1 MSMGPN
7 SFRMPQMPKF
17 NFGVNLPTPSPQLQ
31 NALSRVPA
39 VDPRMAFGGTAGRG
53 VPASAIPAAAL
64 GALSFGST
72 VPRAAPAM
80 PQIPAAIQAPQ
91 LQPQPDFGVFKPATA
106 PAIPM
111 PTMRP
116 AAPARPNALLESGS
130 GFTTLRLSDGTVQRR
145 EGDRGSR
152 NNNPGNLTGSDK
164 AVAKYGAIARDHGGN
179 LIFATPELGQL
190 AMNRFI
196 LDENGDKT
204 VAEMLETYAPG
215 PKRNPVTGA
224 LEPVANDPFD
234 TNKTYPAQL
243 AAMGINLNQTIN
255 TMTEDQKRALV
266 GAMRGV
272 EGNKGYTVAGERG
285 GILGGDEGGFGLLAD
300 PRATGA
306 VEVASGAAATA
317 EARIDQ
323 GKAKPLSAAERRRF
337 GPENLGMIAFGLSL
351 LGGEDVT
358 TAMNN
363 GLNVYSM
370 FEGMDD
376 AKEQQDAID
385 AAIAQMPPEQ
395 QELARALAETNPD
408 LFSQNIAQRLS
419 GGSSL
424 QGALQEYVD
433 QGLMTPEQA
442 ELVAMMEQTNPEAA
456 VKRAGEIVDASN
468 ETFKVDQTY
477 TRNVTESTDK
487 VIAFAERSL
496 QLLREIRPALLQETN
511 GDEGLV
517 KNLLQQASDT
527 GLAFAASDRYPLAG
541 TKAKQLAAL
550 LKSNEAE
557 NAFGRLQ
564 QMRDESPTGGALG
577 PVSNYE
583 IEFLISAGGNLGFG
597 QGAEA
602 LEGQLMRIIERAQN
616 LQQSRVSQFQDY
628 YAARGGNLLPVAK
641 QAAAA
646 PAGFGMSDEEFNK
659 RATTVDGAMVVPLD
673 G

>member
-7 SFRMPQMPKF
+7 SFRLRNPLNALENTLQSRVQPTGNRIMLPNNQMARLGNMAPLTQAYRGAQLRGPVAAMTGAAMGAAPAVAMPPQMP
-17 NFGVNLPTPSPQLQ
+17 P
-31 NALSRVPA
+31 ALAMEPA
-39 VDPRMAFGGTAGRG
+39 VA
-53 VPASAIPAAAL
+53 
-64 GALSFGST
+64 
-72 VPRAAPAM
+72 
-80 PQIPAAIQAPQ
+80 
-91 LQPQPDFGVFKPATA
+91 A

-224 LEPVANDPFD
+224 LEPVANDPFE

-285 GILGGDEGGFGLLAD
+285 GILGGDGGGFGLLAD

-385 AAIAQMPPEQ
+385 AAIAQLPPEQ
-395 QELARALAETNPD
+395 QEYARALYETNPEG
-408 LFSQNIAQRLS
+408 FSQLMGQQFAPGGEGGSGLQEIVQGYVDENLFTEGDAADIAAYERLGLQEEAADLMTKRAAEYREAKKYDQRILNSTEQKTELVDDFVAKAIDLIDQIAPDAESKSRIAQIFAS
-419 GGSSL
+419 GATIASARFPSTQGAEL
-424 QGALQEYVD
+424 QGLLNTIAGNVGFNALQD
-433 QGLMTPEQA
+433 M
-442 ELVAMMEQTNPEAA
+442 
-456 VKRAGEIVDASN
+456 
-468 ETFKVDQTY
+468 
-477 TRNVTESTDK
+477 RN
-487 VIAFAERSL
+487 
-496 QLLREIRPALLQETN
+496 N
-511 GDEGLV
+511 
-517 KNLLQQASDT
+517 
-527 GLAFAASDRYPLAG
+527 
-541 TKAKQLAAL
+541 
-550 LKSNEAE
+550 
-557 NAFGRLQ
+557 
-564 QMRDESPTGGALG
+564 SPTGGALG
-577 PVSNYE
+577 NVSNVELNLLTATLGDLGMSQGLAQLRRNLDVIRENNNRLRANMQAEYQARW
-583 IEFLISAGGNLGFG
+583 AGG
-597 QGAEA
+597 
-602 LEGQLMRIIERAQN
+602 
-616 LQQSRVSQFQDY
+616 
-628 YAARGGNLLPVAK
+628 AAVPT

-646 PAGFGMSDEEFNK
+646 PATGDPLYT
-659 RATTVDGAMVVPLD
+659 ADDGVTQVL
-673 G
+673 GVE

>member
-116 AAPARPNALLESGS
+116 AAPVQPSSLFDSGA
-130 GFTTLRLSDGTVQRR
+130 GFTTFNLSDGTTERR
-145 EGDRGSR
+145 TGPRGIR
-152 NNNPGNLTGSDK
+152 NNNPGNLTGS
-164 AVAKYGAIARDHGGN
+164 AAAEERFGAIGRDYENN
-179 LIFATPELGQL
+179 LVFSTPELGKRAYRKFVFEQNADRKLGEFIHNTYAAPGSKYDTGGNAGYNGFLRGKGFNLDQRIGDMTPPERQALENAMFQL
-190 AMNRFI
+190 
-196 LDENGDKT
+196 ENGVEFGDSTAPTRNEPGRGMSSGDLGVLAEAT
-204 VAEMLETYAPG
+204 V
-215 PKRNPVTGA
+215 
-224 LEPVANDPFD
+224 
-234 TNKTYPAQL
+234 
-243 AAMGINLNQTIN
+243 
-255 TMTEDQKRALV
+255 
-266 GAMRGV
+266 RG
-272 EGNKGYTVAGERG
+272 
-285 GILGGDEGGFGLLAD
+285 
-300 PRATGA
+300 
-306 VEVASGAAATA
+306 AATA

-363 GLNVYSM
+363 GLNVYGM

-385 AAIAQMPPEQ
+385 AAIGQLPPEQ

-468 ETFKVDQTY
+468 ETFKVDQTV

-496 QLLREIRPALLQETN
+496 QLLREIRPALLQEAN

-527 GLAFAASDRYPLAG
+527 GLAFAASDRYPIAG

-602 LEGQLMRIIERAQN
+602 LEGQLIRIIERAQN

-628 YAARGGNLLPVAK
+628 YAARGGNLLPVAQ

-646 PAGFGMSDEEFNK
+646 PAASDPLYT
-659 RATTVDGAMVVPLD
+659 ADDGVTQVL
-673 G
+673 GVE

>member
-7 SFRMPQMPKF
+7 SFRLRNPLNALENTLQSRVQPTGNRIMLPNNQMARLGNMAPLTQAYRGAQLRGPVAAMTGAAMGAAPAAAMPPQMP
-17 NFGVNLPTPSPQLQ
+17 P
-31 NALSRVPA
+31 ALAMEPA
-39 VDPRMAFGGTAGRG
+39 VA
-53 VPASAIPAAAL
+53 
-64 GALSFGST
+64 
-72 VPRAAPAM
+72 
-80 PQIPAAIQAPQ
+80 
-91 LQPQPDFGVFKPATA
+91 A

-116 AAPARPNALLESGS
+116 AAPARPNALLDSGA

-224 LEPVANDPFD
+224 LEPVENDPFD

-272 EGNKGYTVAGERG
+272 EGNKGYTVAGEQGMSSGDLGVLAEATARG
-285 GILGGDEGGFGLLAD
+285 
-300 PRATGA
+300 
-306 VEVASGAAATA
+306 AATA

-385 AAIAQMPPEQ
+385 TAIAQMPPEQ
-395 QELARALAETNPD
+395 QEYARALAETNPD

-646 PAGFGMSDEEFNK
+646 PAGFGMSDEQFN
-659 RATTVDGAMVVPLD
+659 AVAVNVGGAKVASLD

>member
-1 MSMGPN
+1 MSMSPN
-7 SFRMPQMPKF
+7 SFRLRNPLNALENTLQSRVQPTGNRIMLPNNQMARLGNMAPLTQAYRGAQLRGPVAAMTGAAMGAAPAAAMPPQMP
-17 NFGVNLPTPSPQLQ
+17 P
-31 NALSRVPA
+31 ALAMEPA
-39 VDPRMAFGGTAGRG
+39 VA
-53 VPASAIPAAAL
+53 
-64 GALSFGST
+64 
-72 VPRAAPAM
+72 
-80 PQIPAAIQAPQ
+80 
-91 LQPQPDFGVFKPATA
+91 A

-116 AAPARPNALLESGS
+116 AAPARPNALLDSGA

-224 LEPVANDPFD
+224 LEPVENDPFD

-243 AAMGINLNQTIN
+243 AAMGINLNQTID

-317 EARIDQ
+317 GARIDQ

-385 AAIAQMPPEQ
+385 AAIAQLPPEQ
-395 QELARALAETNPD
+395 QEYARALYETNPEG
-408 LFSQNIAQRLS
+408 FSQLMGQQFAPGGE
-419 GGSSL
+419 GGSGL
-424 QGALQEYVD
+424 QGAVQKYVE

-442 ELVAMMEQTNPEAA
+442 ELVALMEQADPEAA

-468 ETFKVDQTY
+468 EMFQEDQKY

-487 VIAFAERSL
+487 IVAYANKTL
-496 QLLREIRPALLQETN
+496 NLLREIKPALLEKESSDP
-511 GDEGLV
+511 GFL
-517 KNLLQQASDT
+517 KNALQILGDT
-527 GLAFAASDRYPLAG
+527 GLAIAASDRNPLAG

-550 LKSNEAE
+550 LSANQAE
-557 NAFGRLQ
+557 NAFSRLQ
-564 QMRDESPTGGALG
+564 QIRDESPTGGALG
-577 PVSNYE
+577 PVSDRE

-597 QGAEA
+597 QGTEA
-602 LEGQLMRIIERAQN
+602 LERQLEEIIQRAQN
-616 LQQSRVSQFQDY
+616 LQQSRLTLFQDQ
-628 YAARGGNLLPVAK
+628 YAARGGNLLPVAQ
-641 QAAAA
+641 QATAA
-646 PAGFGMSDEEFNK
+646 PAGFGMSDEQFN
-659 RATTVDGAMVVPLD
+659 AVAVNVGGAKVVPLD

>member
-7 SFRMPQMPKF
+7 SFRLPKF
-17 NFGVNLPTPSPQLQ
+17 NLGVNLPAPSPQLQ

-53 VPASAIPAAAL
+53 IPASAIPAAAL

-80 PQIPAAIQAPQ
+80 PQVPAAIQAPQ
-91 LQPQPDFGVFKPATA
+91 LQPQPQPDFGVFKPATA

-116 AAPARPNALLESGS
+116 AAPVQPSSLFDSGA
-130 GFTTLRLSDGTVQRR
+130 GFTTFNLSDGTTERR
-145 EGDRGSR
+145 TGPRGIR
-152 NNNPGNLTGSDK
+152 NNNPGNLTGS
-164 AVAKYGAIARDHGGN
+164 AAAEERFGAIGRDYENN
-179 LIFATPELGQL
+179 LVFATPELGKRAYRKFVFEQNADRKLGEFIHNTYAAPGSQYDTGGNAGYNAFLRGKGFNLDQRIGDMTPPERQALENAMFQL
-190 AMNRFI
+190 
-196 LDENGDKT
+196 ENGVEFGDGT
-204 VAEMLETYAPG
+204 APTRNEPGRGMSSSDLGVLAEATA
-215 PKRNPVTGA
+215 
-224 LEPVANDPFD
+224 
-234 TNKTYPAQL
+234 
-243 AAMGINLNQTIN
+243 
-255 TMTEDQKRALV
+255 
-266 GAMRGV
+266 RG
-272 EGNKGYTVAGERG
+272 
-285 GILGGDEGGFGLLAD
+285 
-300 PRATGA
+300 
-306 VEVASGAAATA
+306 AATA

-385 AAIAQMPPEQ
+385 AAIAQLPPEQ

-424 QGALQEYVD
+424 QEIVQGHIDDGLFTEGDAADIAAYERLGLQK
-433 QGLMTPEQA
+433 
-442 ELVAMMEQTNPEAA
+442 EAA
-456 VKRAGEIVDASN
+456 DLITQRTAEYRDAKKYD
-468 ETFKVDQTY
+468 T
-477 TRNVTESTDK
+477 
-487 VIAFAERSL
+487 
-496 QLLREIRPALLQETN
+496 
-511 GDEGLV
+511 
-517 KNLLQQASDT
+517 NLLQLTQRKADMVDGFVNEALSIVNAMSPEDQNAFQQSIANVSNIFQAN
-527 GLAFAASDRYPLAG
+527 FLAG
-541 TKAKQLAAL
+541 SPGARLAAL
-550 LKSNEAE
+550 IETIQANVG
-557 NAFGRLQ
+557 FDRLQ
-564 QMRDESPTGGALG
+564 EMRNSSPTGGALG
-577 PVSNYE
+577 NVSNKE
-583 IEFLISAGGNLGFG
+583 LALLTSVLGNLGNM
-597 QGAEA
+597 QG
-602 LEGQLMRIIERAQN
+602 LSQLRENLKRI
-616 LQQSRVSQFQDY
+616 QDNN
-628 YAARGGNLLPVAK
+628 AAVRGGTQSAYQARWAGGAAAPT

>member
-1 MSMGPN
+1 MSMGSNSLSLRNPFNALENTLQSRVQPTGNRIMLPN
-7 SFRMPQMPKF
+7 NQMARLGNMAPLTQAYRGAQLRGPVAAMTGAAMGAAPAAPMPPQMP
-17 NFGVNLPTPSPQLQ
+17 PTLAMEP
-31 NALSRVPA
+31 ALA
-39 VDPRMAFGGTAGRG
+39 
-53 VPASAIPAAAL
+53 
-64 GALSFGST
+64 
-72 VPRAAPAM
+72 
-80 PQIPAAIQAPQ
+80 
-91 LQPQPDFGVFKPATA
+91 A

-116 AAPARPNALLESGS
+116 AAPARPSELLDSGA

-179 LIFATPELGQL
+179 LIFATPELGQI

-224 LEPVANDPFD
+224 LEPVENDPFD

-243 AAMGINLNQTIN
+243 AAMGINLNQTID
-255 TMTEDQKRALV
+255 TMTEAQKRALV

-306 VEVASGAAATA
+306 VELASGAAATA

-385 AAIAQMPPEQ
+385 AAIGQLPPEQ

-419 GGSSL
+419 GGSGLSTL
-424 QGALQEYVD
+424 TQGLVEQGILTAEEAREIALLEQVNPQAAVEEVGKKREASNAAFAFDTDYSRVVTEKTRQLEGFATTALQKIDEII
-433 QGLMTPEQA
+433 
-442 ELVAMMEQTNPEAA
+442 A
-456 VKRAGEIVDASN
+456 VLPGEGGQLTSSIASLLERAGPS
-468 ETFKVDQTY
+468 
-477 TRNVTESTDK
+477 
-487 VIAFAERSL
+487 
-496 QLLREIRPALLQETN
+496 
-511 GDEGLV
+511 G
-517 KNLLQQASDT
+517 NL
-527 GLAFAASDRYPLAG
+527 
-541 TKAKQLAAL
+541 AKQLEGL
-550 LKSNEAE
+550 LQPARANVAFNTLQAMREA
-557 NAFGRLQ
+557 
-564 QMRDESPTGGALG
+564 SKTGGALG
-577 PVSNYE
+577 NVSNVE
-583 IEFLISAGGNLGFG
+583 LNLLMGTQGNLGME
-597 QGAEA
+597 QGLLQLRDTLASLVENAQISRANIQQAYAE
-602 LEGQLMRIIERAQN
+602 R
-616 LQQSRVSQFQDY
+616 
-628 YAARGGNLLPVAK
+628 YAARGVAPYE
-641 QAAAA
+641 AA
-646 PAGFGMSDEEFNK
+646 PATGDPMFVDEAGNE
-659 RATTVDGAMVVPLD
+659 VLGVE
-673 G
+673 

>member
-1 MSMGPN
+1 
-7 SFRMPQMPKF
+7 MPQMPKF

-116 AAPARPNALLESGS
+116 AAPVQPSSLFDSGA
-130 GFTTLRLSDGTVQRR
+130 GFTTFNLSDGTTERR
-145 EGDRGSR
+145 TGPRGIR
-152 NNNPGNLTGSDK
+152 NNNPGNLTGS
-164 AVAKYGAIARDHGGN
+164 AAAEERFGAIGRDYENN
-179 LIFATPELGQL
+179 LVFATPELGKRAYRKFVFEQNADRKL
-190 AMNRFI
+190 GEFI
-196 LDENGDKT
+196 HN
-204 VAEMLETYAPG
+204 TYAPPG
-215 PKRNPVTGA
+215 SQYDIN
-224 LEPVANDPFD
+224 D
-234 TNKTYPAQL
+234 TNKGYNGFLRGKGFNLDQRIGDMTPPERQAL
-243 AAMGINLNQTIN
+243 ENAMFQFEN
-255 TMTEDQKRALV
+255 
-266 GAMRGV
+266 GV
-272 EGNKGYTVAGERG
+272 EFGDGTAPTRNEPGRG
-285 GILGGDEGGFGLLAD
+285 MSSGDLGVLAE
-300 PRATGA
+300 ATARG
-306 VEVASGAAATA
+306 AATA

-385 AAIAQMPPEQ
+385 AAIAQLPPEQ
-395 QELARALAETNPD
+395 QEYARALYETNPD
-408 LFSQNIAQRLS
+408 GFSQLMGQQFAPGGE
-419 GGSSL
+419 GGS
-424 QGALQEYVD
+424 ALQEIV
-433 QGLMTPEQA
+433 QGHIDDGLFTEGDAADIAAYERLGLQK
-442 ELVAMMEQTNPEAA
+442 EAA
-456 VKRAGEIVDASN
+456 DLITQR
-468 ETFKVDQTY
+468 T
-477 TRNVTESTDK
+477 
-487 VIAFAERSL
+487 AEY
-496 QLLREIRPALLQETN
+496 REAKEFDT
-511 GDEGLV
+511 
-517 KNLLQQASDT
+517 NLLQLTQRKADMVDGFVNEALSIVNAMSPEDQNAFQQSIANVSNIFQAN
-527 GLAFAASDRYPLAG
+527 FLAG
-541 TKAKQLAAL
+541 SPGARLAAL
-550 LKSNEAE
+550 IQTIQANVG
-557 NAFGRLQ
+557 FDRLQ
-564 QMRDESPTGGALG
+564 EMRNSSPTGGALG
-577 PVSNYE
+577 NVSNKE
-583 IEFLISAGGNLGFG
+583 LELLTSVLGNLGNM
-597 QGAEA
+597 QGLSQLRENLKRIQDNNAA
-602 LEGQLMRIIERAQN
+602 VREGT
-616 LQQSRVSQFQDY
+616 QSAYQARWAGG
-628 YAARGGNLLPVAK
+628 AAAPT
-641 QAAAA
+641 QTAAA

>member
-7 SFRMPQMPKF
+7 SLSLRNPFNALENTLQSRVQPTGNRIMLPNNQMARLGNMAPLTQAYRGAQLRGPVAAMTGAAMGAAPAAPMPPQMP
-17 NFGVNLPTPSPQLQ
+17 PTLAMEP
-31 NALSRVPA
+31 ALA
-39 VDPRMAFGGTAGRG
+39 
-53 VPASAIPAAAL
+53 
-64 GALSFGST
+64 
-72 VPRAAPAM
+72 
-80 PQIPAAIQAPQ
+80 
-91 LQPQPDFGVFKPATA
+91 A

-116 AAPARPNALLESGS
+116 AAPARPSELLDSGA

-179 LIFATPELGQL
+179 LIFATPELGQI

-224 LEPVANDPFD
+224 LEPVENDPFD

-243 AAMGINLNQTIN
+243 AAMGINLNQTID
-255 TMTEDQKRALV
+255 TMTEAQKRALV

-306 VEVASGAAATA
+306 VELASGAAATA

-385 AAIAQMPPEQ
+385 AAIGQLPPEQ

-419 GGSSL
+419 GGSGLSTL
-424 QGALQEYVD
+424 TQGLVEQGILTAEEAREIALLEQVNPQAAVEEVGKKREASNAAFAFDTDYSRVVTEKTRQLEGFATTALQKIDEII
-433 QGLMTPEQA
+433 
-442 ELVAMMEQTNPEAA
+442 A
-456 VKRAGEIVDASN
+456 VLPGEGGQLTSSIASLLERAGPS
-468 ETFKVDQTY
+468 
-477 TRNVTESTDK
+477 
-487 VIAFAERSL
+487 
-496 QLLREIRPALLQETN
+496 
-511 GDEGLV
+511 G
-517 KNLLQQASDT
+517 NL
-527 GLAFAASDRYPLAG
+527 
-541 TKAKQLAAL
+541 AKQLEGL
-550 LKSNEAE
+550 LQPARANVAFNTLQAMREA
-557 NAFGRLQ
+557 
-564 QMRDESPTGGALG
+564 SKTGGALG
-577 PVSNYE
+577 NVSNVE
-583 IEFLISAGGNLGFG
+583 LNLLMGTQGNLGME
-597 QGAEA
+597 QGLLQLRDTLASLVENAQISRANIQQAYAE
-602 LEGQLMRIIERAQN
+602 R
-616 LQQSRVSQFQDY
+616 
-628 YAARGGNLLPVAK
+628 YAARGVAPYE
-641 QAAAA
+641 AA
-646 PAGFGMSDEEFNK
+646 PATGDPMFVDEAGNE
-659 RATTVDGAMVVPLD
+659 VLGVE
-673 G
+673 